1 MSLAYCCHG
10 DINAPP
16 LLLLHGF
23 LGSIADWSALV
34 ALLEGDFYLI
44 AVDLPG
50 HGASCWQEQDS
61 RGSQYFCHRL
71 DQTIQTVAQHNRVD
85 LSRISMLG
93 YSLGGRLASA
103 YAIAFAQ
110 RIERLFLEG
119 AHPGLVC
126 EQARQERYHSDL
138 KWANRFAKEPL
149 AQVLRDWYQQPV
161 FADLHEREIQLLI
174 AQRANGD
181 GQLLAE
187 AMMAFTLSKQPD
199 YRRDLLRL
207 RAEAKVP
214 IYFVHG
220 ANDHKFAQIG
230 RQLLAESVI
239 NSVYPINRCGHNVHR
254 QQPGSLAWLLRVLSG
269 VTRRPTFDIS

>member
-23 LGSIADWSALV
+23 LGSVADWSALV

-50 HGASCWQEQDS
+50 HGVSCWQEPDS

-71 DQTIQTVAQHNRVD
+71 EQTIQTVAHHNRVD

-103 YAIAFAQ
+103 YAIAFAH

-138 KWANRFAKEPL
+138 HWAKRFADEPL
-149 AQVLRDWYQQPV
+149 AQVLHDWYRQPV
-161 FADLHEREIQLLI
+161 FADLHEQDIQSLI

-199 YRRDLLRL
+199 YRRALWQLKTKT
-207 RAEAKVP
+207 KVP
-214 IYFVHG
+214 IYYIHG
-220 ANDHKFAQIG
+220 ANDHKFAQLG
-230 RQLLAESVI
+230 QQLLSEQIIS
-239 NSVYPINRCGHNVHR
+239 SVYSISQCGHNVHR
-254 QQPGSLAWLLRVLSG
+254 QQPEAMAQLLRVLSG
-269 VTRRPTFDIS
+269 VRYE